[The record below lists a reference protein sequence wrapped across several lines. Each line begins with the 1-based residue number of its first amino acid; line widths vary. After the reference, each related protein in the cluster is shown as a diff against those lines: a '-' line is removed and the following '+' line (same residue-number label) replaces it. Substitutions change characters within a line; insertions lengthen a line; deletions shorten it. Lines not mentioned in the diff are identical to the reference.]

1 MHSSSHNLSTA
12 AKVGIAVGVF
22 VSLLLIALLLIGI
35 PYFQERRR
43 TRAMQRAV
51 EEVERGTEMRK
62 TVGSRSDGFTES
74 KDNMVLESRVEI
86 VVDDD
91 ESTRDM
97 VAHWDGWNATWD
109 EDEELER
116 GRKGMSLPRRIY

>member
-1 MHSSSHNLSTA
+1 
-12 AKVGIAVGVF
+12 
-22 VSLLLIALLLIGI
+22 
-35 PYFQERRR
+35 
-43 TRAMQRAV
+43 MQRAV
-51 EEVERGTEMRK
+51 EEVERGTELRK
-62 TVGSRSDGFTES
+62 ASGSRSDGFTES

-97 VAHWDGWNATWD
+97 VATWDGWNATWD